1 MLSFHSKFLLLLNE
15 DERTAKCPE
24 TLFVMPDPNE
34 QTKIST
40 YDATMRQNHKHVL
53 ISSITKN
60 QFTLLVT
67 ENLLKISNT
76 VQILSFIEYL

>member
-1 MLSFHSKFLLLLNE
+1 MACFHSKFQLLLNE

-40 YDATMRQNHKHVL
+40 YDATMGQNHKHVL

-67 ENLLKISNT
+67 ENLLKNQQYSQN
-76 VQILSFIEYL
+76 FEFY